1 MEPTRK
7 FVDADNSCL
16 FSSIGYLIDPK
27 NFNETTKHEYRMMI
41 VNYLR
46 QGNVDDNILDLP
58 KDEYIKEI
66 EKPSKWG
73 GAIELKIFSDM
84 FQIQIASIDI
94 KTNRA
99 DIYGEDKDY
108 SQRIFVIYNGIHYD
122 PLVLSSQEVEED
134 EEIEDVT
141 KFGANDDAIL
151 IEFKEYCK
159 IYQNANEYVDVN
171 DMTKFECDTCQ
182 TIFDSQKEAFDHANE
197 FKNFN
202 LNELI

>member
-1 MEPTRK
+1 MEPTRR
-7 FVDADNSCL
+7 FVDADNACL

-58 KDEYIKEI
+58 RDEYIKEI

-122 PLVLSSQEVEED
+122 PLVLSSPEVEED

-141 KFGANDDAIL
+141 KFGTNDDSIL

-197 FKNFN
+197 FQHFN